1 MNVVHALQYFLGL
14 LSALFI
20 ITIHLIAS
28 ATIKQDNTKKEQR
41 QTHPLKL
48 FQFHCGKYLLLSY
61 LGPVV
66 TASSCACGM
75 GRSTCFA

>member
-28 ATIKQDNTKKEQR
+28 ATIKQDNTEKNKGE
-41 QTHPLKL
+41 HIP
-48 FQFHCGKYLLLSY
+48 
-61 LGPVV
+61 
-66 TASSCACGM
+66 
-75 GRSTCFA
+75 